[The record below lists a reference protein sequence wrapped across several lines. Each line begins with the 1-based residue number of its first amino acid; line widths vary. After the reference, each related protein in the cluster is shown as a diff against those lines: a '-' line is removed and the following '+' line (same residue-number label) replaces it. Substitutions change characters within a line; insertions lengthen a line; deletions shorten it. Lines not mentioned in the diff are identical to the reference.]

1 MEIYDPLRKKQ
12 VKLTPEEE
20 VRQEIIRWLNETVGA
35 PLTLMASEYGFTY
48 NRRRYRADIVVFD
61 RSLAPLLMVE
71 CKAPEVAIDGKVIE
85 QAIRYNRVLRVKYI
99 MVTNG
104 KTSYLC
110 RRNPETGNFDFTAEV
125 PTYEEMLK
133 Q

>member
-20 VRQEIIRWLNETVGA
+20 VRQGIIRWLNETVGA

-61 RSLAPLLMVE
+61 RSLSPLLMVE

-85 QAIRYNRVLRVKYI
+85 QAIRYAAILLDI
-99 MVTNG
+99 ADGTG
-104 KTSYLC
+104 KDFDELLL
-110 RRNPETGNFDFTAEV
+110 EQHGNFDFTAEV

>member
-1 MEIYDPLRKKQ
+1 MEIYDPLRKKN

-20 VRQEIIRWLNETVGA
+20 VRQGVIHWLHETVGA

-61 RSLAPLLMVE
+61 RDLNPLLMVE
-71 CKAPEVAIDGKVIE
+71 CKAPEVAVDGKVIE

-110 RRNPETGNFDFTAEV
+110 RRNPETGDFDFTAEV
-125 PTYEEMLK
+125 PTYEEMLN

>member
-1 MEIYDPLRKKQ
+1 MEIYDPLRKKN

-20 VRQEIIRWLNETVGA
+20 VRQGTIRWLHETVGA

-48 NRRRYRADIVVFD
+48 NRRKYRADIVLFD
-61 RSLAPLLMVE
+61 RSLSPLLMVE
-71 CKAPEVAIDGKVIE
+71 CKAPEVAIDAKVIE
-85 QAIRYNRVLRVKYI
+85 QAVRYNRVLRVKFI

-110 RRNPETGNFDFTAEV
+110 RLNPDGGGYTFTAEV
-125 PTYEEMLK
+125 PTYEEMLLI
-133 Q
+133 